1 MVSRAGK
8 GVGCC
13 CISVGSGGGGRVDMM
28 VVGIGACA
36 GTEDG
41 KCGVGLRRL
50 SR

>member
-1 MVSRAGK
+1 MGEVQGHAQGLRL
-8 GVGCC
+8 
-13 CISVGSGGGGRVDMM
+13 SVGSGGGGRVDMM